1 MGARPR
7 CSDSSI
13 TTHTTNPQINILPYI
28 IYILTTK
35 HKTPQ
40 LFTRRVRAVHRTR
53 ACYLGG
59 MDSTFAVAAAGG
71 LTLCYS
77 TRVKRFGVSS
87 SALNLFG
94 SLRGAQG
101 VRLPWVLLLLIGDIR
116 GLSRAGALGFFWV
129 GATFGGRWGPGV
141 VEVFLG
147 GSLGRFFGW
156 GWRPRGCVFVFCW
169 VHVGGALAV
178 LSDSLFCLWE
188 PLVFPGPRA
197 RGPWCPWAH
206 LASPLATPFM
216 GPLDAPH
223 TNLLKCSKGLSKPKG
238 PLKDARGSRLVP
250 GCAPREGGSWPWVPA
265 GLKMPD
271 M

>member
-147 GSLGRFFGW
+147 GVSWEVLWMGVAAPWVCVCVLLGACWGCIGSPLGLPFLFVGAFGVPGPPGPGPVVSLGA
-156 GWRPRGCVFVFCW
+156 PRQS
-169 VHVGGALAV
+169 VGDPLYGALGRPSHEFA
-178 LSDSLFCLWE
+178 
-188 PLVFPGPRA
+188 
-197 RGPWCPWAH
+197 
-206 LASPLATPFM
+206 
-216 GPLDAPH
+216 
-223 TNLLKCSKGLSKPKG
+223 
-238 PLKDARGSRLVP
+238 
-250 GCAPREGGSWPWVPA
+250 
-265 GLKMPD
+265 
-271 M
+271 